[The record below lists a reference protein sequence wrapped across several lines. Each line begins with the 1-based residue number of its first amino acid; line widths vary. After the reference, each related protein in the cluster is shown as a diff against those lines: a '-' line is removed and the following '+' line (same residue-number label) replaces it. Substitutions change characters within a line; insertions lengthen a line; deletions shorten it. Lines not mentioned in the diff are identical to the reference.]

1 MDRRAARR
9 LRRVRRVL
17 PLRRQRRTRAQERR
31 GLHRPARRL
40 HPRRPR
46 DHDLQQVRD
55 CDGVHGA
62 ETVSPLKLGTYYVYL
77 LTNRNHNVLYTG
89 VTNNLERRLYEH
101 KNGLAEGFTKRYR
114 VHKLVYFETT
124 SDVKA
129 AIAREKQ
136 IKSWSRA
143 RKNALIE
150 AENPHWRDLAED
162 WE

>member
-1 MDRRAARR
+1 M
-9 LRRVRRVL
+9 
-17 PLRRQRRTRAQERR
+17 
-31 GLHRPARRL
+31 
-40 HPRRPR
+40 
-46 DHDLQQVRD
+46 
-55 CDGVHGA
+55 
-62 ETVSPLKLGTYYVYL
+62 GTYYVYL